1 VGLSRSGYTLAGCDL
16 DGDGHPDLVIGSPYA
31 RGETMSA
38 NSWEVYT
45 YQKGAVSVFLSSA
58 QRLPASHLD
67 WQYVAHTST
76 RAHMHSHTEQRES
89 SSDELE

>member
-1 VGLSRSGYTLAGCDL
+1 MSRSGYTLADCDL

-38 NSWEVYT
+38 NSWEAYT

-58 QRLPASHLD
+58 KRLPVSRLD
-67 WQYVAHTST
+67 WRYVSHTST
-76 RAHMHSHTEQRES
+76 ARTCTRVPSSAES